1 MHFENALLTAL
12 ALLPL
17 ALAGPRQYDTH
28 LRSKIPL
35 SSSTGTLDAT
45 STSAAAVPER
55 TGPDPDGPIEIPE
68 WDFHETI
75 KSGYWYDSELFAE
88 ALEKNY

>member
-17 ALAGPRQYDTH
+17 ALAGPARYDAH
-28 LRSKIPL
+28 VRSAIPSL
-35 SSSTGTLDAT
+35 STGALDAT
-45 STSAAAVPER
+45 STSTTAVPKR

-68 WDFHETI
+68 WDFYETI
-75 KSGYWYDSELFAE
+75 KSGYWYGREFFAE

>member
-17 ALAGPRQYDTH
+17 ALAGPGQYDSH
-28 LRSKIPL
+28 VRSKIP
-35 SSSTGTLDAT
+35 SSSPTVTPDAT
-45 STSAAAVPER
+45 STSAAAAPKR

-68 WDFHETI
+68 WDFYETI
-75 KSGYWYDSELFAE
+75 KSGYWYGVEFFAE

>member
-17 ALAGPRQYDTH
+17 ALAGPRQYDV
-28 LRSKIPL
+28 RSKIP
-35 SSSTGTLDAT
+35 SPSSTGTLEVT
-45 STSAAAVPER
+45 SILSAEAPKR

-68 WDFHETI
+68 WDFYGTI
-75 KSGYWYDSELFAE
+75 KSGYWYEPEFVAE
-88 ALEKNY
+88 ALERNY